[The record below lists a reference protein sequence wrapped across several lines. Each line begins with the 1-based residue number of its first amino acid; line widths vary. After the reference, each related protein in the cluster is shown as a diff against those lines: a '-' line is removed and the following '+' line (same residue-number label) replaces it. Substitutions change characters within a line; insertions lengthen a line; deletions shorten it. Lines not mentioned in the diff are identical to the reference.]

1 MPLESNQIHWNIEFD
16 LSIISLYDIEAPW
29 RIRASPVEKKKKY
42 ISKKKVFFRFWD
54 IMCQFIL
61 KWINC

>member
-29 RIRASPVEKKKKY
+29 RIRASPVEKKKKNT
-42 ISKKKVFFRFWD
+42 SVRKKFSLDFETSCVN
-54 IMCQFIL
+54 L
-61 KWINC
+61 Y